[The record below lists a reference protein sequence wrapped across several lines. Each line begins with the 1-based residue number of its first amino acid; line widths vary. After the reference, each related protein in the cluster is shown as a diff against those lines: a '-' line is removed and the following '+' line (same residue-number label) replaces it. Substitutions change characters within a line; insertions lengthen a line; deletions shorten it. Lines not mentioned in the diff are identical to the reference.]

1 MSLQIQHMVNTLLS
15 MFITTIYTQMNMR
28 NLDKEEERKQL
39 LMDNSCLLDNS
50 VQMYDDKYHKL
61 LFKQL
66 VSFYIS

>member
-1 MSLQIQHMVNTLLS
+1 MSSQIQHMVNTLLS

-39 LMDNSCLLDNS
+39 LMDNSCLLDNL

>member
-1 MSLQIQHMVNTLLS
+1 MSSQIQHMVNTLLS